1 MAVGFPTKVSY
12 VNGDVFSAS
21 DINDTNGTINLLQ
34 TSTLSRAAGKNVVIG
49 GGMDN
54 WQRGTSIVG
63 SATAYAADR
72 WQAYRGTTGSTFSR
86 QSVNDTTNLPTIQ
99 YCTRVSRD
107 SGNTSTSNI
116 QYGTSFETV
125 NSIPFAGQT
134 VTLSFYARRGA
145 NYSNASNGLV
155 VYLNYG
161 TGTDQ
166 NVISGYTGGVSVIAQ
181 TATLTTTWQRFTY
194 TGTVAATATELGVNF
209 VFTPVGTA
217 GAADYY
223 EITGVQL
230 ETGSYATT
238 FSRAGSTISGELA
251 LCQRYYEK
259 LGTVRF
265 DVTSA
270 GDFFNSLPFKVT
282 KRVAPTI
289 TYTYAGSN
297 NTSNNAVFIDTE
309 GYTLTIVCT
318 ASSDN
323 TFTVITMNSEL

>member
-34 TSTLSRAAGKNVVIG
+34 TSTLSRAAGKNAVIG

-54 WQRGTSIVG
+54 WQRGLSIVG

-86 QSVNDTTNLPTIQ
+86 QNVNDTTNLPTIQ

-209 VFTPVGTA
+209 AFTPVGTA

-230 ETGSYATT
+230 EAGSYATT
-238 FSRAGSTISGELA
+238 FSRAGSTIAGELA

-270 GDFFNSLPFKVT
+270 GDFFNSLPYKVT

-289 TYTYAGSN
+289 AYTYAGSN

-309 GYTLTIVCT
+309 GYTLTIICT
-318 ASSDN
+318 AASDN
-323 TFTVITMNSEL
+323 TFTVITMSSEL